1 MADRNVPISGN
12 QSGSPSIH
20 GGQRSSPSIH
30 GNKSASPPIHG
41 TKSAA
46 PPIHGGQR
54 QAAPV
59 GNAQQQQQLA
69 AQRAAAQQAAMQQQ
83 RRQQVAQSGVH
94 LSAPN
99 PQAAAASQAQ
109 AQQIQQRV
117 QQQAAQQGQPLQQQ
131 AAAVPAQAQGLAS
144 PNDPGLQPLERLF
157 ALMAGYDASDLHLKA
172 GCPVIMRVKGEMRPL
187 QANPLSSAEIYQLL
201 QGIAT
206 PEQMK
211 LFDETGDLDFAHRLP
226 DGAGSRF
233 RLNVFKDR
241 KNTALVARRINT
253 HIPTFAELNLPADS
267 LVKILEAEDG
277 LIVLAGVTGSG
288 KSTTIAG
295 MLDWINT
302 NKAKHIITVEDP
314 IEYEFRNK
322 RSYISQREIGT
333 DCLDWKAAIKTL
345 VRQDPDIIL
354 IGEMRDQET
363 FDFGLTAAET
373 GHLVFGTLHAGTVPQ
388 SIGRILGLFPTE
400 KHRQLRQGLQF
411 NMRGIICQKLVPSP
425 THGRV
430 PINEILV
437 ATPIVKKFLAEG
449 EDKKLTGV
457 MQGGR
462 EDGMFTF
469 DQCLLE
475 RTKAGLILEDQALQY
490 ATNPEQFRLALQGIS
505 IGGSKGGITG

>member
-12 QSGSPSIH
+12 KSSSPPIGG
-20 GGQRSSPSIH
+20 GGQRSSPPIH
-30 GNKSASPPIHG
+30 GTKSSAPPIHG

-54 QAAPV
+54 QAPAL
-59 GNAQQQQQLA
+59 NQAQQAQQQQ
-69 AQRAAAQQAAMQQQ
+69 AMQQRAMQQ
-83 RRQQVAQSGVH
+83 RAMQQRQVVQGGGVQ
-94 LSAPN
+94 LNAPN
-99 PQAAAASQAQ
+99 PQAAAAAAAQ
-109 AQQIQQRV
+109 AAQIQARV
-117 QQQAAQQGQPLQQQ
+117 QAQAAQQGVPLQQPHAQ
-131 AAAVPAQAQGLAS
+131 PAAPGSGVALPT
-144 PNDPGLQPLERLF
+144 DPGLQPLERLF
-157 ALMAGYDASDLHLKA
+157 ALMSQYDASDLHLKA
-172 GCPVIMRVKGEMRPL
+172 GCPVVMRVKGEMRPL
-187 QANPLSSAEIYQLL
+187 QANPLSTQEIYQLL

-206 PEQMK
+206 PAQMK
-211 LFDETGDLDFAHRLP
+211 LFDDTGDLDFAHRLP
-226 DGAGSRF
+226 DKARSRF
-233 RLNVFKDR
+233 RLNVFRDR
-241 KNTALVARRINT
+241 RNTALVARRINT
-253 HIPTFAELNLPADS
+253 HIPSFAELNLPGDS
-267 LVKILEAEDG
+267 LVKLLEAEDG

-295 MLDWINT
+295 MIDWINT

-314 IEYEFRNK
+314 IEYEFQNK

-345 VRQDPDIIL
+345 VRQDPDVIL

-388 SIGRILGLFPTE
+388 SIGRVLGLFPTE

-411 NMRGIICQKLVPSP
+411 NLRGIVCQKLIPSP

-430 PINEILV
+430 PINEILIS
-437 ATPIVKKFLAEG
+437 TPIVKKFLAEG
-449 EDKKLTGV
+449 EDKKLNGV
-457 MQGGR
+457 MRGGR

-475 RTKAGLILEDQALQY
+475 RTKAGLIMEEVATQY
-490 ATNPEQFRLALQGIS
+490 ATNPEQFKLALQGIT
-505 IGGSKGGITG
+505 IGGTQGGISG